1 MIDVPLRMN
10 TKLPPYMKDGSF
22 LLQKLGLT
30 SCRQDFRMMRAHL
43 GVMMGVAY
51 AVPPGPVNIEAA
63 RRGLTGGFPVTL
75 AMQLGAVIG
84 DTTYAVLA
92 LAGVGLVLTHALAQ
106 ALLGIVGT
114 GLLLYLGWSASAGRA
129 SPPGS
134 FNAPRAAVAWR

>member
-1 MIDVPLRMN
+1 MEVL
-10 TKLPPYMKDGSF
+10 
-22 LLQKLGLT
+22 
-30 SCRQDFRMMRAHL
+30 L

-51 AVPPGPVNIEAA
+51 VVPPGPVNIETA
-63 RRGLTGGFPVTL
+63 RRGLTGGFPAAL

-114 GLLLYLGWSASAGRA
+114 GLLLYLGWSGLSSWRGIVSITGKRDLHAPFTFVPAGEHVQHGGYGPLLLKFA
-129 SPPGS
+129 Q
-134 FNAPRAAVAWR
+134 AIQEV